1 VYPDPECVEVRQ
13 ALAACYRLEPDQV
26 LVGNGASELIDLL
39 PRSLSMRCALVLGPT
54 FTEYARAVTL
64 AGGRVLTVNAERG
77 DGYRPPIGRVLKQ
90 LRQQHHSIDAVF
102 VCNPNNP
109 TGQLV
114 DRETLAHLVDLASQW
129 GLWILVDESFIDFCG
144 DQSVLPF
151 VSRYPRLLVLRSL
164 TKFYA
169 LPGLRIGYLV
179 GAKAVVEAIRAQ
191 QPPWSVNALAQV
203 AAVASLKD
211 HRYARRAIRFVARE
225 RERLQRGLESIPGMR
240 VYPSAAN
247 FLLVE
252 LPRACLA
259 RTVAQLLCQKGILIR
274 DCSGIPGLSPQTIRV
289 AVRSE
294 AQNCRLIK
302 ALKQV
307 LRCSH
312 SPTRSSEGLCRL

>member
-1 VYPDPECVEVRQ
+1 VEVRQ
-13 ALAACYRLEPDQV
+13 ALAARYGLDPDQV
-26 LVGNGASELIDLL
+26 LVGNGASELLDLL
-39 PRSLSMRCALVLGPT
+39 PRSLPMRCALVLGPT
-54 FTEYARAVTL
+54 FTEYARRVTL
-64 AGGRVLTVNAERG
+64 AGGRVLTVNAECG
-77 DGYRPPIGRVLKQ
+77 DGYRPPIGRVLKL
-90 LRQQHHSIDAVF
+90 LRQRQQSIDAVF

-114 DRETLAHLVDLASQW
+114 DRDTLTHLVDRASRW

-144 DQSVLPF
+144 DQSVLPLLP
-151 VSRYPRLLVLRSL
+151 RYPRLIVLRSL

-169 LPGLRIGYLV
+169 LPGLRIGYAV
-179 GAKAVVEAIRAQ
+179 GAKAVIEAIRAK

-203 AAVASLKD
+203 AAVASLND
-211 HRYARRAIRFVARE
+211 HRYARRTIRFVARE

-252 LPRACLA
+252 LPHACVA
-259 RTVAQLLCQKGILIR
+259 RTVAQLLSHKGILIR
-274 DCSGIPGLSPQTIRV
+274 DCSGIPGLTPQTIRV
-289 AVRSE
+289 AVRYE

-307 LRCSH
+307 LW
-312 SPTRSSEGLCRL
+312 